1 MNSRPKLGSR
11 ELGRLRQLVARS
23 SVDRDLVS
31 EPREL
36 GSTIP
41 PHHVRP
47 NALAALLESESP
59 YHSALALLTAGAK
72 VGRYE
77 MVRLLGM
84 GGMGVVYEA
93 VDPLLGR
100 RIALKLLRTRRGEDA
115 VRALNEA
122 RALAQITHANVVT
135 AFDVG
140 QADDITYVAMA
151 LIEGASLRRQLGI
164 WARPWKRLEP
174 TFIQVG
180 RALQAA
186 HEAGLVHCD
195 VKPDNVL
202 VDRRGHAYVAD
213 FGLARC
219 FVPQGT
225 PTATADS
232 LLRERRWFG
241 TPGYVAPELEQG
253 QDPSPHTDQFSF
265 CVMVTEALIGQAPE
279 TQPDSPVP
287 IHERLVTLL
296 EGAAAPRHVKRA
308 LQRGLEPSPEARFP
322 DMAALLRALERP
334 TRRRVFLIGLG
345 IAAVVATVVANMGG
359 QRASIA
365 PSALTHVDASV
376 TSATPVGE
384 VVASPLTQAAPVE
397 TVLPSRSSTL
407 VEISVLSETT
417 TPESAP
423 TSLVRP
429 VALPALR
436 RRDSAVKGTSSEPAK
451 TVGVPPA
458 SVPTVATSAGASRL
472 PFGPR
477 K

>member
-1 MNSRPKLGSR
+1 MNPRPKLGSR
-11 ELGRLRQLVARS
+11 ELGRLRRLVARS
-23 SVDRDLVS
+23 SAERDRSS
-31 EPREL
+31 EPHEVGAATL
-36 GSTIP
+36 PSPTYQ
-41 PHHVRP
+41 HNHALP

-59 YHSALALLTAGAK
+59 CHSAMGLLTPGAK

-77 MVRLLGM
+77 IVRLLGA

-93 VDPLLGR
+93 LDPLLGR
-100 RIALKLLRTRRGEDA
+100 RIALKLLRSRRGEDA

-140 QADDITYVAMA
+140 QSDDVTYVAMA
-151 LIEGASLRRQLGI
+151 LIEGASLRRQLGT
-164 WARPWKRLEP
+164 WARPWKRLES

-202 VDRRGHAYVAD
+202 VDRHGHAYVAD

-219 FVPQGT
+219 FVPQSA
-225 PTATADS
+225 PNATADNPS
-232 LLRERRWFG
+232 RERRWFG

-253 QDPSPHTDQFSF
+253 QDPSPHTDQFSY

-287 IHERLVTLL
+287 IHERIVTLL
-296 EGAAAPRHVKRA
+296 ESAAAPRHVKRA
-308 LQRGLEPSPEARFP
+308 LQRGLAPRPEARFP

-334 TRRRVFLIGLG
+334 TRRRALPIVLG
-345 IAAVVATVVANMGG
+345 TAAIVAVVVASMRGQDASTASTALTTVDSSVSSAIHTGVVAT
-359 QRASIA
+359 
-365 PSALTHVDASV
+365 PPLTHAD
-376 TSATPVGE
+376 
-384 VVASPLTQAAPVE
+384 PL
-397 TVLPSRSSTL
+397 S
-407 VEISVLSETT
+407 T
-417 TPESAP
+417 TPEPAP

-429 VALPALR
+429 IALPALR
-436 RRDSAVKGTSSEPAK
+436 RRHDSNATGTNAQPAK
-451 TVGVPPA
+451 AVGVPDPSA
-458 SVPTVATSAGASRL
+458 PTVAASAGAARL